1 MNKMKKILIIV
12 LFLLISTGC
21 QVKYELNFTDNKL
34 NENINIQINN
44 SNEKDIYNL
53 KEYKAYAIFDSTYQ
67 RLYDVEYQEG
77 KTFNA
82 TYKYTYNYEEFKHA
96 MYIKTCF
103 DAFSF
108 ITNDNTYI
116 LSTSKGFKCMVLDYN
131 KVDNVE
137 IVINTNHEIIES
149 NADRTKKNT
158 LIWNVDDTNASEKK
172 IYVKFG
178 PVKELNFFEKNWL
191 GIIILGSFIIVLL
204 IVVISIVSISKKNNA
219 ID

>member
-53 KEYKAYAIFDSTYQ
+53 KEYKAYSIFDSTYQ

>member
-1 MNKMKKILIIV
+1 MKKILIVV
-12 LFLLISTGC
+12 LILLISTGC
-21 QVKYELNFTDNKL
+21 QVKYELEFADNKL
-34 NENINIQINN
+34 NENINIQIDNYN
-44 SNEKDIYNL
+44 QKDIDNVKNYN
-53 KEYKAYAIFDSTYQ
+53 AYAIYDNAYQ
-67 RLYDVEYQEG
+67 IPYEVEYSEG

-82 TYKYTYNYEEFKHA
+82 SYKYTYNYDEFNHA

-131 KVDNVE
+131 KIDNIE
-137 IVINTNHEIIES
+137 IMINTNHQIIES
-149 NADRTKKNT
+149 NADVVKKGS
-158 LIWNVDDTNASEKK
+158 LIWNIDNNNASEKS

-191 GIIILGSFIIVLL
+191 GILMLSSFVIIVL
-204 IVVISIVSISKKNNA
+204 IIIISIVFISKENNA